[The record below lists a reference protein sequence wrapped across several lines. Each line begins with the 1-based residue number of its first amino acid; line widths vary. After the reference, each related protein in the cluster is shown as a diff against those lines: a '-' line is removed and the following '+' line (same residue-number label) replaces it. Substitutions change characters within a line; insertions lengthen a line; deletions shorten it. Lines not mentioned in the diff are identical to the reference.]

1 MDVEAKLKE
10 LKLTLPAAP
19 KPIAAYVPAVR
30 SGNLLFI
37 SGQLPM
43 CNGEM
48 MHKGK
53 CSAHV
58 TVADAQQAAQQC
70 VLNALA
76 IIKDHIAGD
85 WSKLVRIVKV
95 EVFVASGD
103 NFFDQPKVANGASE
117 LLVRILG
124 EPGKHARAAVG
135 VNSLPLD
142 APVEVTLIA
151 ELC

>member
-1 MDVEAKLKE
+1 MPVEAKLKE
-10 LKLTLPAAP
+10 LNLTLPAAP

-43 CNGEM
+43 RNGEM

-58 TVADAQQAAQQC
+58 TIADAQHAAQQC

-151 ELC
+151 ELR

>member
-43 CNGEM
+43 RNGEM

-58 TVADAQQAAQQC
+58 TITDAQHAAQQC

-117 LLVRILG
+117 LLVQILG
-124 EPGKHARAAVG
+124 EPGKHTRAAVG

-151 ELC
+151 ELR